1 MNLIELKASAYD
13 ALVQAEM
20 WKKKVIELEQAIINY
35 KEPEQKE
42 EGSDLEVIKK

>member
-1 MNLIELKASAYD
+1 METLIELKAAAYD

-35 KEPEQKE
+35 KEPEP
-42 EGSDLEVIKK
+42 EGSDLEVIK